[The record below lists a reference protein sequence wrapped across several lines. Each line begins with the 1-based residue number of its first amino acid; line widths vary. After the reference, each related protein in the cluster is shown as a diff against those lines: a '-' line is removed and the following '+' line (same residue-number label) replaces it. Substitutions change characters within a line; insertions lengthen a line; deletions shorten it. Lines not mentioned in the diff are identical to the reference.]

1 LEPVLAPGTPEQ
13 LHEIRDGRSLAAS
26 LTNGGVAKAGD
37 LAKLGWPPN
46 LVSFT
51 GGGGRGKASQCPQ
64 PELGGVGAVTVATLM
79 RNAVT
84 ATRLQLDA

>member
-51 GGGGRGKASQCPQ
+51 VGEGAAKHLNVRNQNWVASAPSPSQ
-64 PELGGVGAVTVATLM
+64 
-79 RNAVT
+79 R
-84 ATRLQLDA
+84 